1 MGLVGN
7 FNTNLSREVFYARRD
22 VEEAMKLAGC
32 RLLVRR
38 AWTLEDENSGAITRC
53 PDCWNTVLLQCDNS
67 RCTTCYGTGYAGG
80 GYRPV
85 EPIRGF
91 VNEANSKD
99 KIVEARGERTSDNV
113 QIQLPCTPIYTD
125 GDVIAEVRA
134 YSSGKVTEIGRV
146 FMVDGPLAIK
156 TLQGSVSNNKDG
168 NMKLE
173 DLVIS
178 QSATAKT
185 LLGTDTKM
193 LRSSYFWGLTV
204 EGD

>member
-1 MGLVGN
+1 M
-7 FNTNLSREVFYARRD
+7 
-22 VEEAMKLAGC
+22 
-32 RLLVRR
+32 
-38 AWTLEDENSGAITRC
+38 
-53 PDCWNTVLLQCDNS
+53 
-67 RCTTCYGTGYAGG
+67 
-80 GYRPV
+80 